1 MPDRVLWLMKGL
13 GLGGA
18 ERLLALMAPKLDP
31 ERFEVEV
38 AYLLPWKDAFVPD
51 LERAGMRVTCLE
63 ARCTVDPRW
72 VARLRHLLAERRI
85 DLVHTHSP
93 VPAAAARLLVGDEVR
108 ILHTE
113 HNVWDRY
120 RWPTYAANAVT
131 YGRNN
136 AVLAVSDGVA
146 DSVRRPRWL
155 PWASYPPVETLL
167 HGVDVDDARRG
178 PEARLAARERLG
190 LPADVPVIGNVAN
203 LTPKKDHA
211 SLLEAL
217 ARLRSNHPE
226 VVTVLIGTGPL
237 EAELR
242 QRVADLDLEEHVRF
256 LGMRDD
262 VLDLLPGLDVFVLSS
277 RYEGLPI
284 SMLEAMAAEVAC
296 VLTRVGGIAEAVN
309 DGQEG
314 LLVPAAAPEA
324 LAGALSQVL
333 MDPDLRSRLGAA
345 ARERVQRD
353 FSIDRAVLT
362 LEERYTSLLTRSG
375 TGSSAS

>member
-1 MPDRVLWLMKGL
+1 VPDRVLWLMKGL

-31 ERFEVEV
+31 ERFQVEV
-38 AYLLPWKDAFVPD
+38 AYLLPWKNAFVPD
-51 LERAGMRVTCLE
+51 LERAGIRVTCLG
-63 ARCTVDPRW
+63 ARRTVDPRW
-72 VARLRHLLAERRI
+72 VVRLRKLLAERRI

-93 VPAAAARLLVGDEVR
+93 VPAVAARLLVAEQVR
-108 ILHTE
+108 VLHTE

-120 RWPTYAANAVT
+120 RWPTYAANAAT
-131 YGRNN
+131 YGRND

-155 PWASYPPVETLL
+155 PKASYPPVETLL

-178 PEARLAARERLG
+178 PEARHAARERLG

-211 SLLEAL
+211 SLLDAVV
-217 ARLRSNHPE
+217 RLRTAHPDL
-226 VVTVLIGTGPL
+226 VVLLIGTGPL
-237 EAELR
+237 ESDLR
-242 QRVADLDLEEHVRF
+242 ERVAQLGIEGNLRF

-262 VLDLLPGLDVFVLSS
+262 VLDLLSGLDVFVLSS

-296 VLTRVGGIAEAVN
+296 VLTRVGGIAEAVA
-309 DGQEG
+309 DGREG
-314 LLVPAAAPEA
+314 LLVPAGDPEA
-324 LAGALSQVL
+324 LARALGQVL
-333 MDPDLRSRLGAA
+333 ADPALRRRLGTA
-345 ARERVQRD
+345 ARERVQRE
-353 FSIDRAVLT
+353 FSIDRAVRT
-362 LEERYTSLLTRSG
+362 LEARYTTLLTRSG
-375 TGSSAS
+375 AGSAAS

>member
-31 ERFEVEV
+31 DRFEVEV

-51 LERAGMRVTCLE
+51 LERAGIRTTCLE
-63 ARCTVDPRW
+63 ARRTVDPGW
-72 VARLRHLLAERRI
+72 VRRLRHLLTERRI

-93 VPAAAARLLVGDEVR
+93 VPAAAARLLVSDPVR
-108 ILHTE
+108 VLHTE

-120 RWPTYAANAVT
+120 RWPTYAANAAT
-131 YGRNN
+131 YGRND

-146 DSVRRPRWL
+146 ASVHRPRWL
-155 PWASYPPVETLL
+155 PKASYPPVETLL

-178 PEARLAARERLG
+178 PDARRAARQQLD
-190 LPADVPVIGNVAN
+190 LPDDVPVIGNVAN

-211 SLLEAL
+211 SLLQAVV
-217 ARLRSNHPE
+217 RLRAAHPDL
-226 VVTVLIGTGPL
+226 VTVLIGTGPL

-242 QRVADLDLEEHVRF
+242 QQVADLDLVDHVRF

-262 VLDLLPGLDVFVLSS
+262 VLDLLPALDAFVLSS

-284 SMLEAMAAEVAC
+284 SMLEAMASEVAC
-296 VLTRVGGIAEAVN
+296 VLARVGGIPEAVE
-309 DGQEG
+309 DGEEG
-314 LLVPAAAPEA
+314 LLLPARDPDA
-324 LAGALSQVL
+324 LGRALGQVL
-333 MDPDLRSRLGAA
+333 TDADLRNRLGTN
-345 ARERVQRD
+345 ARERVRRD
-353 FSIDRAVLT
+353 FSIDRAVRT
-362 LEERYTSLLTRSG
+362 LEERYDEVLTG
-375 TGSSAS
+375 

>member
-1 MPDRVLWLMKGL
+1 VPDRVLWLMKGL

-38 AYLLPWKDAFVPD
+38 AYLLPWKNAFVPD
-51 LERAGMRVTCLE
+51 LERAGIGVTCLD
-63 ARCTVDPRW
+63 ARRTVDPRW
-72 VARLRHLLAERRI
+72 VVRLRKLLAARRI

-93 VPAAAARLLVGDEVR
+93 VPAAAARLLVAEQVR
-108 ILHTE
+108 LLHTE

-120 RWPTYAANAVT
+120 RWPTYAANAAT
-131 YGRNN
+131 YGRND

-155 PWASYPPVETLL
+155 PTASYPPVETLL
-167 HGVDVDDARRG
+167 HGVDIDDARRG
-178 PEARLAARERLG
+178 PEARHAARERLG

-211 SLLEAL
+211 TLLDAVV
-217 ARLRSNHPE
+217 RLRPAHPDL
-226 VVTVLIGTGPL
+226 VVLLIGTGPL
-237 EAELR
+237 ESDLR
-242 QRVADLDLEEHVRF
+242 ERVAQLGIEGNVRF

-262 VLDLLPGLDVFVLSS
+262 VLDLLSGLDVFVLSS

-296 VLTRVGGIAEAVN
+296 VLTRVGGIAEAVA
-309 DGQEG
+309 DGREG
-314 LLVPAAAPEA
+314 LLVPAGDPEA
-324 LAGALSQVL
+324 LARALGQAL
-333 MDPDLRSRLGAA
+333 ADPALRRRLGTA
-345 ARERVQRD
+345 ARERVQRE
-353 FSIDRAVLT
+353 FSIDRAVRT
-362 LEERYTSLLTRSG
+362 LEARYTTLLTRSG
-375 TGSSAS
+375 AGSAAS

>member
-1 MPDRVLWLMKGL
+1 VPDRVLWLMKGL

-38 AYLLPWKDAFVPD
+38 AYLLPWKNAFVPD
-51 LERAGMRVTCLE
+51 LERAGIGVTCLD
-63 ARCTVDPRW
+63 ARRTVDPRW
-72 VARLRHLLAERRI
+72 VVRLRKLLAARRI

-93 VPAAAARLLVGDEVR
+93 VPAAAARLLVAEQVR
-108 ILHTE
+108 LLHTE

-120 RWPTYAANAVT
+120 RWPTYAANAAT
-131 YGRNN
+131 YGRND

-155 PWASYPPVETLL
+155 PTASYPPVETLL
-167 HGVDVDDARRG
+167 HGVDIDDARRG
-178 PEARLAARERLG
+178 PEARHAARERLG

-211 SLLEAL
+211 TLLDAVV
-217 ARLRSNHPE
+217 RLRPAHPDL
-226 VVTVLIGTGPL
+226 VVLLIGTGPL
-237 EAELR
+237 ESDLR
-242 QRVADLDLEEHVRF
+242 ERVAQLGIEGNVRF

-262 VLDLLPGLDVFVLSS
+262 VLDLLSGLDVFVLSS

-296 VLTRVGGIAEAVN
+296 VLTRVGGIAEAVA
-309 DGQEG
+309 DGREG
-314 LLVPAAAPEA
+314 LLVPAGDPEA
-324 LAGALSQVL
+324 LARALGQALV
-333 MDPDLRSRLGAA
+333 DPALRRRLGTA
-345 ARERVQRD
+345 ARERVQRE
-353 FSIDRAVLT
+353 FSIDRAVRT
-362 LEERYTSLLTRSG
+362 LEARYTTLLTRSG
-375 TGSSAS
+375 AGSAAS